1 VLVAFIHFG
10 RVGAIFVL
18 GIVIIIQWLEN
29 NILVP
34 VIMNKSLGVNPIV
47 IFISMIIGGLVIGFV
62 GILLAV
68 PIAVII
74 TLMLEKTFE
83 E

>member
-1 VLVAFIHFG
+1 
-10 RVGAIFVL
+10 
-18 GIVIIIQWLEN
+18 
-29 NILVP
+29 
-34 VIMNKSLGVNPIV
+34 MNKSLGVNPIV